1 MNVLTFGVIEQKHCY
16 GLNVRVPPKFIS
28 EALSPDVMLL
38 EGGPLEQNKV

>member
-16 GLNVRVPPKFIS
+16 GLNVRVPPKFIF

-38 EGGPLEQNKV
+38 EGGPLELNQV